1 MMRARLALRNTL
13 PSSPFK
19 SGLGGDVHI
28 RAHAGLGDCP
38 ANDLLGSAK
47 SIDGGR
53 VDDIDAMLQRGT
65 DGGNRFSFI
74 GSAPHPPANGP
85 GAERDGRDL
94 ERCAG
99 NIGKL
104 HVHFESF
111 GLTSHDPAPSSC
123 ACG

>member
-1 MMRARLALRNTL
+1 VAKY
-13 PSSPFK
+13 SSILPFK
-19 SGLGGDVHI
+19 SGLGGNKHA

-38 ANDLLGSAK
+38 ANDLLGSAE

-53 VDDIDAMLQRGT
+53 VDDIVSMLQHGT

-85 GAERDGRDL
+85 GADRDGRHL

-99 NIGKL
+99 NVGKLHVHFL

-111 GLTSHDPAPSSC
+111 GLTSHDPAPSSS
-123 ACG
+123 ASA